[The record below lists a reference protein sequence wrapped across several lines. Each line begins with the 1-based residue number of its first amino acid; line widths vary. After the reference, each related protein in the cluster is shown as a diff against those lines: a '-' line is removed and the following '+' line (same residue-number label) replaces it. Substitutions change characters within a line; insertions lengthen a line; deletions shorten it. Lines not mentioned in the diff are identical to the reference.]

1 MKKEEERK
9 RWDYMHNK
17 TVIFFLSSEI
27 GMYIEYV
34 MEYAY
39 THTFFF
45 FSKWGNNTVQ
55 E

>member
-1 MKKEEERK
+1 MRLHAQQ
-9 RWDYMHNK
+9 DGYF
-17 TVIFFLSSEI
+17 FFLSSEI

-45 FSKWGNNTVQ
+45 FFSKWGNNTVQ
-55 E
+55 K